1 MSKHF
6 RAAFFFQMY
15 LFVRLTVVK
24 PRGQCVLKQLGLM
37 THQSITTQSFYRQ
50 KDPEGISPPK
60 FLFFLPSFPSN
71 QLEHLSRNKG
81 KRYDRH
87 DYRYQGKIAKHG
99 CCSRMCHRLADRPP
113 SYSFSIVARH
123 AGFPESTTA
132 LYSHQ
137 EDPRERGTDRWT
149 ARRERE
155 RPVAARGSSD
165 RFGVRR
171 NENEERNAATERARP
186 SG

>member
-137 EDPRERGTDRWT
+137 EDPRERGTTIDGPRE
-149 ARRERE
+149 ERE
-155 RPVAARGSSD
+155 RD
-165 RFGVRR
+165 RSLREDRPTDSAFVGTRTR
-171 NENEERNAATERARP
+171 RNAATERARP

>member
-81 KRYDRH
+81 KRYDRY
-87 DYRYQGKIAKHG
+87 DYRYRRKIAKHG
-99 CCSRMCHRLADRPP
+99 CCSRQPYVSSTLLFLFHRSASRGLPRIDNGSLFSSGRSKGTRHRSMDR
-113 SYSFSIVARH
+113 AK
-123 AGFPESTTA
+123 
-132 LYSHQ
+132 
-137 EDPRERGTDRWT
+137 RERKTGHC
-149 ARRERE
+149 ARIV
-155 RPVAARGSSD
+155 RPI
-165 RFGVRR
+165 RR
-171 NENEERNAATERARP
+171 
-186 SG
+186 S